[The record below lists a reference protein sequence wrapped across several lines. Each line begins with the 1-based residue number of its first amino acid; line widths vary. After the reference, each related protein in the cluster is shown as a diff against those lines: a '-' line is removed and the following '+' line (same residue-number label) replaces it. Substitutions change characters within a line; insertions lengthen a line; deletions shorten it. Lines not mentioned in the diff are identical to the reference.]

1 MGRAAHALVVAGIA
15 VAGLAGAPAA
25 NAETPDM
32 VCPDMFVPILAG
44 IAPPGTDKNGN
55 FIVCAKPADG
65 MIVWRDDLIK
75 TPE

>member
-1 MGRAAHALVVAGIA
+1 MSRVRAAAAA
-15 VAGLAGAPAA
+15 VAAAALAAAPGAQ
-25 NAETPDM
+25 AEVPDM

-75 TPE
+75 TA